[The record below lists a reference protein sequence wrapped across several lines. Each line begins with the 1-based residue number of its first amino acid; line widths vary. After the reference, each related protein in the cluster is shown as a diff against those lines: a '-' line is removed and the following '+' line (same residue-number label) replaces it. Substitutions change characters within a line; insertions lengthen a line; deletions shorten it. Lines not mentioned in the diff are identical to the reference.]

1 MATYIYTARNRK
13 GKKIKGKSDAEAR
26 NVLIRQL
33 IARGFIVTEIK
44 EKKKLKIYRRIS
56 GYIPKLK
63 DIVIFSRQLSTMV
76 SAGIRVVDA
85 LRVLSQLL
93 GFDKKFKEM
102 IKKVIIDIESGMS
115 LSEAMKETKFF
126 TDLFVSLVEAGEA
139 SGSLDITLDRAA
151 QFFEAQKK
159 LKNQIKSA
167 SAYPKFILSFA
178 GITFFIIV
186 FYIFPKLTSSLGLKK
201 ISGLLGS
208 LMWLNTFVRSHFIL
222 NISLIIGIIMSFYML
237 TRTSI
242 WRDISTEIM
251 DHSPVI
257 GNIRK
262 KIAIARFS
270 RAFSTL
276 FVGGVPIIT
285 TLKISAQVTDNRA
298 VQKTILGSIEPIK
311 AGESLSS
318 ALSKNGVFPKMV
330 LEMVEVG
337 ERSGR
342 LEYMFEKIADF
353 YDDEVDTSLKGI
365 LSILEPVLLLI
376 VGSFIA
382 LLAYLVY
389 GTIFKSTAQF
399 GRGL

>member
-1 MATYIYTARNRK
+1 MATYIYTVRNHK
-13 GKKIKGKSDAEAR
+13 GKKIKGKSDAETR
-26 NVLIRQL
+26 NVLIRRL

-44 EKKKLKIYRRIS
+44 EKKTLKIRGRIFE
-56 GYIPKLK
+56 YIPKLE
-63 DIVIFSRQLSTMV
+63 DVVIFSRQLSTMV

-85 LRVLSQLL
+85 LRVFSQQL
-93 GFDKKFKEM
+93 GFDKKFKEI
-102 IKKVIIDIESGMS
+102 IKRVIIDIESGMS

-178 GITFFIIV
+178 VITFLIIV

-257 GNIRK
+257 GNMRK

-285 TLKISAQVTDNRA
+285 TLEISAQVTDNRA

-311 AGESLSS
+311 AGESLSN

-330 LEMVEVG
+330 LEMVEIG

-342 LEYMFEKIADF
+342 LGYMFDKIADF
-353 YDDEVDTSLKGI
+353 YDDEVDTSLKAI
-365 LSILEPVLLLI
+365 LSLLEPVLLLI